1 MNDDYV
7 LAGSEEGCVPVD
19 AEWKKKYG
27 RREENNE
34 ARYVQFHIPVINSKS
49 LSNEMRSY
57 TNSLFFIL
65 ERSRGP
71 SIKGNL
77 LLASPRSH
85 ERMATFWQFGGKR
98 ICINYFVG
106 NAQKRPTTLE

>member
-1 MNDDYV
+1 MMNDDYV
-7 LAGSEEGCVPVD
+7 LVGSEEGCVPVD

-27 RREENNE
+27 RRKKNNE

-57 TNSLFFIL
+57 TNSLSFIL

-71 SIKGNL
+71 IIERNL
-77 LLASPRSH
+77 LLTSPRSH
-85 ERMATFWQFGGKR
+85 ERVATFWQFGGKR
-98 ICINYFVG
+98 ICINYFV
-106 NAQKRPTTLE
+106 